1 MATHP
6 VDANEFCNCHLLGE
20 HRLFTVD
27 RIGVV
32 FPLNRLIRNLKGV
45 ENIDIKVVPSEQ
57 QLVNTLQK
65 EPRLGSLD
73 NAMVVGAGDGYDLG
87 NSQRREVC
95 SVGAFKLCRVINVA
109 DSDDDA
115 LTGHQPRN

>member
-6 VDANEFCNCHLLGE
+6 VDANEFCNCHLFGE

-45 ENIDIKVVPSEQ
+45 ENVDIKVVLSEK

-65 EPRLGSLD
+65 E
-73 NAMVVGAGDGYDLG
+73 
-87 NSQRREVC
+87 
-95 SVGAFKLCRVINVA
+95 
-109 DSDDDA
+109 
-115 LTGHQPRN
+115 T